1 MQEINLPPFSEEAEN
16 AILGSIIGTP
26 SLLDDVSAY
35 LSPDIFYLERNKR
48 LYILLCEMSK
58 NGEDI
63 DCITISGK
71 LSKTDKDI
79 GITLYYLTG
88 LVDQA
93 GIPGLSHR
101 YAVQVYEKHLLRQV
115 ISQSQEISQSAYKNN
130 QDVYN
135 ILDDAH
141 STIGKLINIR
151 PGLKFDIGES
161 LTETLENIINSDMN
175 IIKTGFEGID
185 KLSGGMTRGEITV
198 IGGRP
203 GHGKTTTMLNM
214 VKACIDKGL
223 KVLVFNREMTNIEM
237 LKKLIVL
244 ESGKL
249 SYLDV
254 RLGIIGDVLLNG
266 ELGATKDRIEKKY
279 SADKFAMFD
288 NMPSFEESASQVK
301 KFKPDVIFDDYIQLI
316 APNKKIVE
324 RRLQLE
330 KIVNDYKWLAKKQK
344 CACVLLSQLNRG
356 LEARGDGRPRLS
368 DLAESGAIEQVAEN
382 VLFVYY
388 DHKVNRNKS
397 KDGESI
403 IELIG
408 SKVRYGTSGS
418 VKLGYNGDKVKL
430 YNSIDELTRSKI
442 HEAI

>member
-1 MQEINLPPFSEEAEN
+1 MLDVNMPPFSEEAEN
-16 AILGSIIGTP
+16 AILGAIISEP
-26 SLLDDVSAY
+26 SLLDDVSGY
-35 LSPDIFYLERNKR
+35 LSADIFYLERNKR
-48 LYILLCEMSK
+48 LYLILCEMSK

-63 DCITISGK
+63 DIITISGR
-71 LSKTDKDI
+71 LTKTDHDI
-79 GITLYYLTG
+79 GIDAYYISGLTNNIG
-88 LVDQA
+88 T
-93 GIPGLSHR
+93 PGLSGR

-151 PGLKFDIGES
+151 PGLKFDIGRS
-161 LTETLENIINSDMN
+161 MAETLETIIDSDRN
-175 IIKTGFEGID
+175 IIKTGFTGID
-185 KLSGGMTRGEITV
+185 DLSGGMTRGEITV

-214 VKACIDKGL
+214 VKSCVDQGL

-254 RLGIIGDVLLNG
+254 RLGYVGDVVKMG
-266 ELGATKDRIEKKY
+266 ELEATKRRIEEKY
-279 SADKFAMFD
+279 SASKFAMFD

-316 APNKKIVE
+316 APDKKITE

-330 KIVNDYKWLAKKQK
+330 KLVNDYKWLSKKQK
-344 CACVLLSQLNRG
+344 CSCVLLSQLNRG
-356 LEARGDGRPRLS
+356 LESRNDGKPRLS

-388 DHKVNRNKS
+388 DHKVNMHKS
-397 KDGESI
+397 KDGENV

-408 SKVRYGTSGS
+408 SKVRYGVSGS
-418 VKLGYNGDKVKL
+418 TKLGYEGDKVKL
-430 YNSIDELTRSKI
+430 YNSIDEYRRRKI
-442 HEAI
+442 NEI